1 MLASQRKVYTCRTV
15 GDLRSAIMTS
25 PLETAFLV
33 NPITVTQTLEYGVI
47 KTIEVSM
54 ADNRTTPTTP
64 FPPSLPKLTEAHQAF
79 IELQEY
85 CKKLGKKGLPYTG
98 YGLTSQSRLSTIG
111 GIYRAW
117 DYNDTAITKVI
128 HSPSGEV
135 FTVVDSRQRSEH
147 SLSGYT
153 YMPPLAKWD
162 KDPSVLPIPPRST
175 ESKLTPLSEEDQPS
189 LW

>member
-98 YGLTSQSRLSTIG
+98 YD
-111 GIYRAW
+111 RAW